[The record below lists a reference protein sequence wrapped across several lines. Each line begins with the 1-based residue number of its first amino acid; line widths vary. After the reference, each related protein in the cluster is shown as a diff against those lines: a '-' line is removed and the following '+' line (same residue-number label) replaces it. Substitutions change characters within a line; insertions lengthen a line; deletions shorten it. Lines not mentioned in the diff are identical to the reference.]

1 MRYSRVIKIIICTAI
16 LLLIHNAGFTQLM
29 TPFTPRFSARLN
41 GDFVSIGNNVL
52 STTAT
57 GNYTGD
63 AGNHN
68 LVTVFV
74 DIDNDA
80 TTFNSSSANFTKPV
94 PNTTCVSI
102 KKAYLYWAAADF
114 EESTISNEPS
124 WSYNTAK
131 LMLPGSSTYTTI
143 TADNVIF
150 CGRCQTN
157 HFQNDPYICVKDIT
171 AQVQA
176 LTSPYGKYQVA
187 NVRAKKGSLNPA
199 HPSGNV
205 GTSGGWQIVFV
216 YESTAA
222 GSTTL
227 PSKYIT
233 IFDGYAN
240 VSSSQNNYDI
250 TMSGFQ
256 TPPTGNISTRI
267 LFGALEGDRDL
278 TGDRFQIKNVANS
291 FVDLSTANRPANNFF
306 NSRITVEGS
315 DFIDRNPA
323 STNTLGFDA
332 GYFTLN
338 NTSNSIITNNQT
350 SAVFRLTSDQEL
362 YGLYAVGF
370 STDIWAPNLDP
381 LVQVASP
388 SIVNPGDT
396 ISYTFTVKDVGN
408 DDARNVTIS
417 RTLPPEVDLVQPI
430 SPLPSGVTYSYNTIT
445 RELKFTIADGLVDV
459 AATAINISYKV
470 VVKPQCYFL
479 ESACVNSTDAQLIA
493 TYSGLKN
500 KNIQT
505 TYSSK
510 ALTSCGLGDGK
521 PNTVQINTPPPVA
534 WATEVGAL
542 DRIINCNDAQSLA
555 AAQALVPAIN
565 KCALAVVKISGAF
578 VATSAACPIKGTYT
592 NTWTFSDKCGRT
604 SPIYRQTI
612 TVQDTTKPEI
622 IGTPQDIIVSCA
634 SEVPELGTANVHATD
649 NCNGEVQL
657 SVTDAIEAQQCPNKY
672 KIIRTWKAKDAC
684 GNESTSRQII
694 TVNDTIKPTFVG
706 DLPQDVTVNCAA
718 IPPIPTLTA
727 TDNCGMATVTYFERS
742 TEGGCSGNGG
752 IIRTWIAR
760 DTCGNETIHRQ
771 TITVQDTTKPEIIG
785 TPQDIIVSCA
795 SEVPELG
802 TANVHA
808 TDNCNGEVQLS
819 VTDAI
824 EAQQCPNNYKIIRTW
839 KAKDACGNESTSRQ
853 IITVNDTIKPTF
865 VGDLPQ
871 DSIVCGNISAPAI
884 LTAID
889 NCGTAE
895 VSFVEVIDSVL
906 NAPYITYTRV
916 WVASDACQNI
926 TKHQQTILKSPT
938 KTSSI
943 MADVCEGNS
952 IKIGEGSYSETGVYV
967 ITLEAQN
974 GCDSIVTLYLTKH
987 LAKRTTMDTVICDGE
1002 RIVIGEHVFTTSV
1015 SNEEIVLPAS
1025 DVCDS
1030 IVTLNLRVIICD
1042 TIPIGIDTL
1051 IYDTIPVLTSDTIC
1065 TISLPP
1071 GDGVIV
1077 ASCYG
1082 DSTHGTLPHG
1092 TWTLNA
1098 QTHCLEYTAGTYT
1111 GNDTICIS
1119 ACDPSTRQ
1127 CNTTTIVIII
1137 TGVPPIASDDCVQ
1150 EIQHNSETTINVLE
1164 NDVDPDHD
1172 RLYISAITTQPKY
1185 GIASIVGGEGQNLIL
1200 YTPNKNFCGRDTL
1213 YYEVCDGED
1222 GCDTAM
1228 VCLHV
1233 NCECVFPQ
1241 VITPNNDGFNDNLL
1255 FPCLSRTAGVKL
1267 LVWHRWGLIVYE
1279 DDNYKND
1286 WQGTFK
1292 GGILPSGT
1300 YWYSIDY
1307 EEPETG
1313 KQIHEVNY
1321 FMIIN

>member
-706 DLPQDVTVNCAA
+706 DLPQD
-718 IPPIPTLTA
+718 
-727 TDNCGMATVTYFERS
+727 
-742 TEGGCSGNGG
+742 
-752 IIRTWIAR
+752 
-760 DTCGNETIHRQ
+760 
-771 TITVQDTTKPEIIG
+771 
-785 TPQDIIVSCA
+785 
-795 SEVPELG
+795 
-802 TANVHA
+802 
-808 TDNCNGEVQLS
+808 
-819 VTDAI
+819 
-824 EAQQCPNNYKIIRTW
+824 
-839 KAKDACGNESTSRQ
+839 
-853 IITVNDTIKPTF
+853 
-865 VGDLPQ
+865 
-871 DSIVCGNISAPAI
+871 SIVCGNISAPAI

>member
-1 MRYSRVIKIIICTAI
+1 M
-16 LLLIHNAGFTQLM
+16 
-29 TPFTPRFSARLN
+29 
-41 GDFVSIGNNVL
+41 
-52 STTAT
+52 
-57 GNYTGD
+57 
-63 AGNHN
+63 
-68 LVTVFV
+68 
-74 DIDNDA
+74 
-80 TTFNSSSANFTKPV
+80 
-94 PNTTCVSI
+94 
-102 KKAYLYWAAADF
+102 
-114 EESTISNEPS
+114 
-124 WSYNTAK
+124 
-131 LMLPGSSTYTTI
+131 
-143 TADNVIF
+143 
-150 CGRCQTN
+150 
-157 HFQNDPYICVKDIT
+157 
-171 AQVQA
+171 
-176 LTSPYGKYQVA
+176 
-187 NVRAKKGSLNPA
+187 
-199 HPSGNV
+199 
-205 GTSGGWQIVFV
+205 
-216 YESTAA
+216 
-222 GSTTL
+222 
-227 PSKYIT
+227 
-233 IFDGYAN
+233 
-240 VSSSQNNYDI
+240 
-250 TMSGFQ
+250 
-256 TPPTGNISTRI
+256 
-267 LFGALEGDRDL
+267 
-278 TGDRFQIKNVANS
+278 
-291 FVDLSTANRPANNFF
+291 
-306 NSRITVEGS
+306 
-315 DFIDRNPA
+315 
-323 STNTLGFDA
+323 
-332 GYFTLN
+332 
-338 NTSNSIITNNQT
+338 
-350 SAVFRLTSDQEL
+350 
-362 YGLYAVGF
+362 
-370 STDIWAPNLDP
+370 
-381 LVQVASP
+381 
-388 SIVNPGDT
+388 
-396 ISYTFTVKDVGN
+396 
-408 DDARNVTIS
+408 
-417 RTLPPEVDLVQPI
+417 
-430 SPLPSGVTYSYNTIT
+430 
-445 RELKFTIADGLVDV
+445 
-459 AATAINISYKV
+459 
-470 VVKPQCYFL
+470 
-479 ESACVNSTDAQLIA
+479 
-493 TYSGLKN
+493 
-500 KNIQT
+500 
-505 TYSSK
+505 
-510 ALTSCGLGDGK
+510 
-521 PNTVQINTPPPVA
+521 
-534 WATEVGAL
+534 
-542 DRIINCNDAQSLA
+542 
-555 AAQALVPAIN
+555 
-565 KCALAVVKISGAF
+565 
-578 VATSAACPIKGTYT
+578 
-592 NTWTFSDKCGRT
+592 
-604 SPIYRQTI
+604 
-612 TVQDTTKPEI
+612 
-622 IGTPQDIIVSCA
+622 
-634 SEVPELGTANVHATD
+634 
-649 NCNGEVQL
+649 
-657 SVTDAIEAQQCPNKY
+657 
-672 KIIRTWKAKDAC
+672 
-684 GNESTSRQII
+684 
-694 TVNDTIKPTFVG
+694 
-706 DLPQDVTVNCAA
+706 
-718 IPPIPTLTA
+718 
-727 TDNCGMATVTYFERS
+727 
-742 TEGGCSGNGG
+742 
-752 IIRTWIAR
+752 
-760 DTCGNETIHRQ
+760 
-771 TITVQDTTKPEIIG
+771 
-785 TPQDIIVSCA
+785 
-795 SEVPELG
+795 
-802 TANVHA
+802 
-808 TDNCNGEVQLS
+808 
-819 VTDAI
+819 
-824 EAQQCPNNYKIIRTW
+824 
-839 KAKDACGNESTSRQ
+839 
-853 IITVNDTIKPTF
+853 
-865 VGDLPQ
+865 
-871 DSIVCGNISAPAI
+871 
-884 LTAID
+884 
-889 NCGTAE
+889 
-895 VSFVEVIDSVL
+895 SFVEVIDSVL

>member
-657 SVTDAIEAQQCPNKY
+657 SVTDAIEAQQCPN
-672 KIIRTWKAKDAC
+672 
-684 GNESTSRQII
+684 
-694 TVNDTIKPTFVG
+694 
-706 DLPQDVTVNCAA
+706 
-718 IPPIPTLTA
+718 
-727 TDNCGMATVTYFERS
+727 
-742 TEGGCSGNGG
+742 
-752 IIRTWIAR
+752 
-760 DTCGNETIHRQ
+760 
-771 TITVQDTTKPEIIG
+771 
-785 TPQDIIVSCA
+785 
-795 SEVPELG
+795 
-802 TANVHA
+802 
-808 TDNCNGEVQLS
+808 
-819 VTDAI
+819 
-824 EAQQCPNNYKIIRTW
+824 NYKIIRTW